1 MYKLGFSMV
10 IPHFISLKFKST
22 LTCPYTKCPACQLAS
37 TMKHNPGVIRQAVI
51 TEK

>member
-22 LTCPYTKCPACQLAS
+22 LNCPYTKCPAL